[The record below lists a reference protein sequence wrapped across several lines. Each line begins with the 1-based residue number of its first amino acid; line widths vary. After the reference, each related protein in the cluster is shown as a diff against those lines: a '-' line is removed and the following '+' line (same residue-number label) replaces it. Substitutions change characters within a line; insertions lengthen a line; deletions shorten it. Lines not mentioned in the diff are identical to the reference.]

1 MRASLRIFVVN
12 GSEGLMVT
20 PFVRPQISR
29 CQRITG
35 ESLDVKLFA
44 VKMRRYMDEP
54 REDHI
59 DRFLRQLAV
68 LPREVEIDLEVEA
81 IVDRIGGINRR
92 IKRGMERTL
101 AEHELTHPDW
111 QVLTSLRLR
120 QQHRS
125 SPGALAAELEL
136 SSGAMT
142 SRLDRLAEAGLV
154 SRLPDPEDR
163 RGVMVELTDA
173 GRETWDR
180 AASVQARREAFFA
193 SALSKDEQR
202 ELNALLRKLML
213 AFEDRE
219 AAGP

>member
-1 MRASLRIFVVN
+1 MRY
-12 GSEGLMVT
+12 
-20 PFVRPQISR
+20 
-29 CQRITG
+29 
-35 ESLDVKLFA
+35 LDVKRNF
-44 VKMRRYMDEP
+44 MNTSHMSRP
-54 REDHI
+54 RNSGERDHV
-59 DRFLRQLAV
+59 DTFLQEISAD
-68 LPREVEIDLEVEA
+68 LPSDLDLTVEG

-92 IKRGMERTL
+92 IKWMHEETL
-101 AEHELTHPDW
+101 DQLDLTMSDW
-111 QVLTSLRLR
+111 HVLTSLRWAGEPYR
-120 QQHRS
+120 RKA
-125 SPGALAAELEL
+125 GELARRADLT
-136 SSGAMT
+136 SGAMT